1 MILALDIGNTNVVLG
16 CIADGEIL
24 FTERMATDSGKTEL
38 DYAISLK
45 MVLELR
51 EIKVSE
57 ITGAIIGSVVPP
69 VTSLMRE
76 AIRKVTGQEA
86 LVVNV
91 DMNIGLEVL
100 MDNPSSVGT
109 DLIVG
114 AVAGIN
120 RYPVPLI
127 LIDMGTATTIC
138 VVNENKQYIGGMILP
153 GIGVSMNSLTSRTAQ
168 LPRISLDPPKR
179 LIGKN
184 TVECMQSGALYGN
197 ASCIDGMVDR
207 IQEEL
212 GQEATIVATGGLAKR
227 IIPLCLLPVSCGP
240 PKRAGRAFF
249 HYRAAIRA
257 SAARRVWR
265 RKMAVRVRLTT
276 SAMGKLSQTS
286 SSRPL
291 RESR

>member
-207 IQEEL
+207 IEEEL
-212 GQEATIVATGGLAKR
+212 GQKATVVATGGLARK
-227 IIPLCLLPVSCGP
+227 IIPLCRHQIELDDELL
-240 PKRAGRAFF
+240 
-249 HYRAAIRA
+249 
-257 SAARRVWR
+257 WR
-265 RKMAVRVRLTT
+265 GLWIIYK
-276 SAMGKLSQTS
+276 KNK
-286 SSRPL
+286 
-291 RESR
+291 

>member
-1 MILALDIGNTNVVLG
+1 MILAVDIGNTNVVLG

-138 VVNENKQYIGGMILP
+138 GMILP

-207 IQEEL
+207 IEEEL
-212 GQEATIVATGGLAKR
+212 GQKATVVATGGLARK
-227 IIPLCLLPVSCGP
+227 IIPLCRHQIELDDELL
-240 PKRAGRAFF
+240 
-249 HYRAAIRA
+249 
-257 SAARRVWR
+257 
-265 RKMAVRVRLTT
+265 
-276 SAMGKLSQTS
+276 
-286 SSRPL
+286 L
-291 RESR
+291 RGLWIIYKKNK